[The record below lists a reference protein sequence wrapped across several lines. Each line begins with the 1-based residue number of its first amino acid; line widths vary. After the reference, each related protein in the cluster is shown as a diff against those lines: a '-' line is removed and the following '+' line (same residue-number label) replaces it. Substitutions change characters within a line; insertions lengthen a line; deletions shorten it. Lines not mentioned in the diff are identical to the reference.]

1 MDFKEMKD
9 MIIDMQEKNYDT
21 FVKALISVEKG
32 IEDEKV
38 LDDLYN
44 RYMDE
49 DTMGLL
55 DENFDYVIDEMRDE
69 GIAVESVERKEQQEE
84 LTNITG
90 NIVKDVD
97 VKHIKTVNG
106 NEFDV
111 ANFSICTNDENGGRK
126 YHDISAYGEKA
137 NDVKNWKQGDFV
149 KIFGQV
155 RHSYGDEGKEYTN
168 IKVLSSRMLK
178 EKAQMKE
185 RPKAK
190 ESTLGKL
197 NKYKETVANTD
208 KKPQEKEKAIKN
220 DREV

>member
-1 MDFKEMKD
+1 M
-9 MIIDMQEKNYDT
+9 
-21 FVKALISVEKG
+21 
-32 IEDEKV
+32 
-38 LDDLYN
+38 
-44 RYMDE
+44 
-49 DTMGLL
+49 
-55 DENFDYVIDEMRDE
+55 
-69 GIAVESVERKEQQEE
+69 
-84 LTNITG
+84 
-90 NIVKDVD
+90 
-97 VKHIKTVNG
+97 
-106 NEFDV
+106 
-111 ANFSICTNDENGGRK
+111 
-126 YHDISAYGEKA
+126 
-137 NDVKNWKQGDFV
+137 KNWKQGDFV

-197 NKYKETVANTD
+197 NKYKETVAKTD